1 LNRYLHIVC
10 LDVPW
15 PADYG
20 GAIDMMN
27 RIMML
32 KKLGIGIHLH
42 YFSYNERGMPNE
54 LNQFCE
60 SIHVYERKTGHK
72 GLSARLPYIISSR
85 INEELIENLNKDNKP
100 ILLEGLHC
108 TGILPRLNL
117 TNRKVVVRMHN
128 EESVY
133 YRELARSEP
142 SLLKKL
148 FFLNESRL
156 IRKYNHHLPD
166 ECIYA
171 CVSQEDMNVLYEK
184 YHLHKVKFLA
194 TFPAWQKVNGEE
206 GIGHLCLYHG
216 NLSVPENEQAA
227 IWLLQEVFMKVR
239 KPFVIAGKKPSR
251 RLQKLAHLCQHT
263 CLVSDPSEA
272 EMNDLIRKAHINVLP
287 CFNKNITGIRLKLL
301 HALFEGRHCIVNE
314 PMVKGTGLEA
324 ACHTGT
330 TANGFASIIA
340 QLYHQPFT
348 DDEIRLRRRLLGDT
362 YNNEKNT
369 QQLIQWL
376 WSHYQ

>member
-1 LNRYLHIVC
+1 MNRQLHIVC

-27 RIMML
+27 RIMMF

-60 SIHVYERKTGHK
+60 SIHVYERKKRHK
-72 GLSARLPYIISSR
+72 GLSAKLPYIIASR
-85 INEELIENLNKDNKP
+85 INEELISNLQKDDIP
-100 ILLEGLHC
+100 ILIEGLHC
-108 TGILPRLNL
+108 TGILPALDL
-117 TNRKVVVRMHN
+117 QKRKVVVRMHN

-133 YRELARSEP
+133 YRELARSES

-148 FFLNESRL
+148 YFLYESVL
-156 IRKYNHHLPD
+156 IKKYNHHLPD

-171 CVSQEDMNVLYEK
+171 CVSHEDIHTLKEE
-184 YHLHKVKFLA
+184 YHLHQVKFLS
-194 TFPAWQKVNGEE
+194 TFPAWQQVTGEE
-206 GIGHLCLYHG
+206 GMGNLCLYHG
-216 NLSVPENEQAA
+216 NLSVPENEEAA
-227 IWLLQEVFMKVR
+227 IWLLRNVFTKIR
-239 KPFVIAGKKPSR
+239 KPFVIAGKKPGN
-251 RLQKLAHLCQHT
+251 RLKKMAHLCQHT
-263 CLVSDPSEA
+263 CLVADPSET
-272 EMNDLIRKAHINVLP
+272 ELNDLIRKAHINVLP

-324 ACHTGT
+324 ACHTGK
-330 TANGFASIIA
+330 TANAFASIIA

-348 DDEIRLRRRLLGDT
+348 GDEILLRKKLLGDT
-362 YNNEKNT
+362 YDNEKNT
-369 QQLIQWL
+369 RQLIQWL
-376 WSHYQ
+376 Y

>member
-60 SIHVYERKTGHK
+60 SIHVYERKTGHQ
-72 GLSARLPYIISSR
+72 GLSARLPYIIASR
-85 INEELIENLNKDNKP
+85 INEELIQNLSKDNKP

-108 TGILPRLNL
+108 TGILPRLDL

-142 SLLKKL
+142 SFLKKL

-171 CVSQEDMNVLYEK
+171 CVSKEDMNTLYER
-184 YHLHKVKFLA
+184 YHLHQVKFLA
-194 TFPAWQKVNGEE
+194 TFPAWQKVSGEE

-227 IWLLQEVFMKVR
+227 IWLLREVFTKVR

-263 CLVSDPSEA
+263 CLVSDPSET

-330 TANGFASIIA
+330 TSNAFASIIA

-348 DDEIRLRRRLLGDT
+348 DDEIRLRKRLLGDT

-369 QQLIQWL
+369 HQLIQWL
-376 WSHYQ
+376 WSHCQ

>member
-1 LNRYLHIVC
+1 MKQYLHIVC

-42 YFSYNERGMPNE
+42 YFSYNERGTPNE

-60 SIHVYERKTGHK
+60 SIHVYQRKTGPK
-72 GLSARLPYIISSR
+72 ALSTKLPYIISSR
-85 INEELIENLNKDNKP
+85 INDELIRNLQQDDKP

-108 TGILPRLNL
+108 TGILQQLDIK
-117 TNRKVVVRMHN
+117 NRKVVVRMHN

-133 YRELARSEP
+133 YKELARSES
-142 SLLKKL
+142 SLLKKI

-156 IRKYNHHLPD
+156 IRKYNHRLPG

-171 CVSQEDMNVLYEK
+171 CVSKEDIHVLKQE
-184 YHLHKVKFLA
+184 YHLPQVKFLS
-194 TFPAWQKVNGEE
+194 TFPSWQKVKGEE
-206 GIGHLCLYHG
+206 GMGNLCLYHG
-216 NLSVPENEQAA
+216 NLSVPENEKAA
-227 IWLLQEVFMKVR
+227 LWLLCNVFTKVR
-239 KPFVIAGKKPSR
+239 KPFVIAGKKPTR
-251 RLQKLAHLCQHT
+251 RLQKMAHLCQHT
-263 CLVSDPSEA
+263 CLVSDPTET
-272 EMNDLIRKAHINVLP
+272 EMNDLIRKAHINILP
-287 CFNKNITGIRLKLL
+287 CFNKDITGIRLKLL

-314 PMVKGTGLEA
+314 PMVTGTGLES
-324 ACHTGT
+324 ACHIGAS
-330 TANGFASIIA
+330 ANAFASIIA

-348 DDEIRLRRRLLGDT
+348 DDEILLRKKLLADT
-362 YNNEKNT
+362 YDNEKNT

-376 WSHYQ
+376 W